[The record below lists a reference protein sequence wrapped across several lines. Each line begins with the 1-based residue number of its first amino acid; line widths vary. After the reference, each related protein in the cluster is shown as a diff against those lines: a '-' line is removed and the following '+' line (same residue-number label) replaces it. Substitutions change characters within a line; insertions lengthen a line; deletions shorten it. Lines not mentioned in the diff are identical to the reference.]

1 MSTVSITITQSLSQ
15 SKMVEGF
22 LKARKSKPLFV
33 GYGGGRRVW
42 NTRVLTTLPIF
53 SLLSAHN
60 SKLIQ
65 RYKGSHTVILFTVT
79 YYLKLHNAITTYYI
93 SHFLAYKSHL

>member
-33 GYGGGRRVW
+33 CYGGG
-42 NTRVLTTLPIF
+42 
-53 SLLSAHN
+53 
-60 SKLIQ
+60 
-65 RYKGSHTVILFTVT
+65 
-79 YYLKLHNAITTYYI
+79 
-93 SHFLAYKSHL
+93 